1 MILFKTLRYRNFL
14 STGNHFTTIDF
25 IRSKTTLVIGHNG
38 AGKSTMLDALSYA
51 LFGKPHRNINKP
63 QLVNS
68 INGKNCEV
76 EVEFNIGQREYKIIR
91 GIKPG
96 KFEIYVDGTMINQSS
111 HAKEYQKI
119 LEQNILKLNHKSFH
133 QIVVLGSS
141 SFIPFMQ
148 LPSHHR
154 RDVIED
160 LLDINV
166 FSKMNQI
173 LKEKQ
178 SILKDNLK
186 DVNYDLEL
194 AKDKI
199 DLQQNYIKEVE
210 GLSTKEIETKEQ
222 EISDARSE
230 IQQIQSENVALS
242 NSIER
247 RSRGLEEK
255 IKKNHNKKQTLLQY
269 KAEFDAKIKTLVK
282 EAKFYDNHDNCP
294 TCEQEISKELKDE
307 KTKTAKEK
315 ATIYQDT
322 LKDLAEQASVVEI
335 NISQLDD
342 LSKMIRDKTA
352 ALTTNNNSIDSLQKR
367 IDVLAS
373 QIDKIKGSEGDTA
386 KAKEE
391 LSKLQEQRE
400 AHFENKLRINEDVT
414 YNTVILEMLKD
425 TGIKTKII
433 KQYLPVINQLTNQYL
448 QILDFFVHFNLDE
461 SFTETIR
468 SRHRD
473 NFSYD
478 SFSEG
483 EKQRIDLALL
493 FTWRQI
499 AKMKNSVATNLL
511 ILDETFDSSLDHEG
525 VGNLMK
531 IIYAFGEDTNVFVI
545 SHKGEIL
552 DDKFESKM
560 EFIKDK
566 NFSKVK

>member
-1 MILFKTLRYRNFL
+1 
-14 STGNHFTTIDF
+14 
-25 IRSKTTLVIGHNG
+25 
-38 AGKSTMLDALSYA
+38 
-51 LFGKPHRNINKP
+51 
-63 QLVNS
+63 
-68 INGKNCEV
+68 
-76 EVEFNIGQREYKIIR
+76 
-91 GIKPG
+91 
-96 KFEIYVDGTMINQSS
+96 
-111 HAKEYQKI
+111 
-119 LEQNILKLNHKSFH
+119 
-133 QIVVLGSS
+133 
-141 SFIPFMQ
+141 MQ

-178 SILKDNLK
+178 SLLKDNLK
-186 DVNYDLEL
+186 DVDYDLEL

-199 DLQQNYIKEVE
+199 NLQQNYIKEVE
-210 GLSTKEIETKEQ
+210 GLADTEVESKTDEMDDARNEIETLQ
-222 EISDARSE
+222 SDNNK
-230 IQQIQSENVALS
+230 ITQY
-242 NSIER
+242 IER
-247 RSRGLEEK
+247 RSRGLQEK
-255 IKKNHNKKQTLLQY
+255 IKDRHDKKQSLLQY
-269 KAEFDAKIKTLVK
+269 KADFDSKIKTLVK
-282 EAKFYDNHDNCP
+282 ESKFYEKHDNCP
-294 TCEQEISKELKDE
+294 TCEQEISPELKKE
-307 KTKTAKEK
+307 KLQTAKDK
-315 ATIYQDT
+315 AAIYQDT
-322 LKDLAEQASVVEI
+322 LIDLADEAEAVQI
-335 NISQLDD
+335 DLNDLDNR
-342 LSKMIRDKTA
+342 SAEIRDKTSLVA
-352 ALTTNNNSIDSLQKR
+352 NNNNVIDSLQKR
-367 IDVLAS
+367 INVLS
-373 QIDKIKGSEGDTA
+373 KQIDKIKGTDGDTA
-386 KAKEE
+386 KAREE
-391 LSKLQEQRE
+391 LAKLQEQRE

-511 ILDETFDSSLDHEG
+511 ILDETFDSSLDHDG

-552 DDKFESKM
+552 DDKFQSKM